1 MTDRELMERFE
12 DCTLPIE
19 CFHHEEHVR
28 VAFLYLSKYPV
39 LDSLERFSVSLRRF
53 AARYGKANLYHETI
67 TWAYILLIQER
78 LARAAHRQTWP
89 EFKANN
95 ADLFDRE
102 RNILKKYY
110 REETLASDLA
120 KSTFVLPDRI
130 AEPVL
135 MVAEGQAVR
144 GSRG

>member
-28 VAFLYLSKYPV
+28 VAFLYLSTYPV

-67 TWAYILLIQER
+67 TWAYILLIRER
-78 LARAAHRQTWP
+78 MVRAEQKQTWL
-89 EFKANN
+89 EFKTNN
-95 ADLFDRE
+95 ADLFDRQ

-120 KSTFVLPDRI
+120 KSTFVLPDRMTD
-130 AEPVL
+130 AVCA
-135 MVAEGQAVR
+135 VSEGHA
-144 GSRG
+144 SRS